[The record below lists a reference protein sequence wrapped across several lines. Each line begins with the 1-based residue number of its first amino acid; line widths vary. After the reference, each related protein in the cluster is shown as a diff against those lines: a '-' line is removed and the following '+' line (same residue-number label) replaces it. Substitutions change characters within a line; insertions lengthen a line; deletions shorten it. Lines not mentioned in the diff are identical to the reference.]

1 MSATTE
7 KSIATHTLI
16 ESRWSPRAFSNE
28 PVSEEQMEALFE
40 AARWAPSAMNEQP
53 WRFVYA
59 TKEDKAAFEKLG
71 ALLVEGNSWAKHAG
85 ALFVSIAK
93 TSYDYDGS
101 QNKHAWHDVGLATG
115 NLLLQ
120 ATEMGLHVHLMGGFD
135 AARAKQALG
144 IPEGFEAVAMGA
156 VGYVGDPESLP
167 EPLKAREQAP
177 RQRQPLSKLAFKGE
191 WKQR

>member
-1 MSATTE
+1 MSTTTE
-7 KSIATHTLI
+7 KSTATHTLI

-28 PVSEEQMEALFE
+28 PVSGEQMEALFE

-53 WRFVYA
+53 WRFIYA
-59 TKEDKAAFEKLG
+59 TREDEAAFEKLG
-71 ALLVEGNSWAKHAG
+71 SILLEGNSWARQAG

-93 TSYDYDGS
+93 TGYDYDGS
-101 QNKHAWHDVGLATG
+101 PNKHAWHDVGLATG

-120 ATEMGLHVHLMGGFD
+120 ATGMGLHAHMMGGFD
-135 AARAKQALG
+135 AAKAKQALG

-167 EPLKAREQAP
+167 EPLRTRELAP
-177 RQRQPLSKLAFKGE
+177 RQRKPLNELAFKGE
-191 WKQR
+191 WKQQ